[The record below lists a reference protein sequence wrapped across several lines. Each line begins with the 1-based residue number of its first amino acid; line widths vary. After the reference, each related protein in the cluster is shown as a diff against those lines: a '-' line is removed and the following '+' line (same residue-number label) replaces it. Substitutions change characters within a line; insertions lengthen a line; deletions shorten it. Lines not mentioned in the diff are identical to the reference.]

1 MKNLLIFIK
10 KNLKALLTVTLF
22 LIIIVIAIADLYRPI
37 TYMGNALPGK
47 VGRVEG
53 TSKIAEEGKDEAG
66 FLTYGPYVILPSG
79 KYIIHVKYSATSNA
93 SVGWDFAL
101 SGAPSLI
108 KYGKLP
114 LLSEG
119 IVFSEKL
126 TILKE
131 DEGKPLEIRISYAAK
146 GTLKVE
152 KIIIVNDVSI
162 SAILLRSLIGAF
174 VAILIYLFVTLIGP
188 FVAILIC
195 RFVTLIGV
203 FVANLIYIYRFVILI
218 GIFVTNLIYR
228 FVTLISAFITNLISL
243 FVNVL
248 LECNNESM
256 EIIIIP
262 GFAIITVL
270 VAYSASV
277 SLPLHSHWISFLLLG
292 FTAPLFGLLY
302 SKFINSRVSENPYA
316 VFITISTG
324 LAFSLSILLL
334 IYKSVDKFWQFSQQ
348 LLILIIGTIIII
360 LHAIVKSE
368 YPEIALKNGQKK
380 RWFLII
386 TTFLF
391 SMAIWCGL
399 YELPNWDQ
407 FGKSL
412 TERPITTSI
421 IYFIFLSI
429 VLRSLFN
436 IAPTKLPRIFPLIY
450 SKTSK
455 IMSLFFIA
463 ITFVIFLLMS
473 FRFDTLF
480 ARTSEVHWEYFVGPI
495 RNIKNGS
502 WLLWD
507 APSQYGF
514 LNILAAASVPVASSW
529 QSLYVLQG
537 ILLFVTAILIFIVFL
552 SKDKTNVLFAFVI
565 TFSSLFFADP
575 DLIGPYLYPS
585 SSVMRFFWC
594 YALLGF
600 FYLTHRNERVSL
612 KAIVMWGTLLWL
624 MGIFWSSESAIYSTV
639 TFYCGLVAAVYQT
652 AYQERENEG
661 KIEPVVTKLAF
672 FLSIPVFVLILLIG
686 FVSIYY
692 LINLGEYPD
701 FYNFVEYGFAYAGG
715 FGSVTLNPFGS
726 IWILFLLFCA
736 MLTIIIRLVMKDPL
750 NRHVVPLVASAGCLW
765 AVSSYFIGRAVPN
778 NITAILPILC
788 ILTAIVLQSINSLDL
803 DYSHAMFK
811 VISIPLLMLI
821 LMTSLGNKDFINK
834 LRTFETLTGNISQ
847 KLRVAYPLLQ
857 ELIIEAGI
865 KKTDPIVFYGYD
877 ASMPRW
883 KSNDEIITGEI
894 TWLPNPLQLL
904 EEPIKDKRRTV
915 YLRRFMDRSHRNG
928 YLIQAKGEAE
938 DRLAMWLALITRTH
952 SPVRMYENS
961 KWKITYFDRLK
972 S

>member
-1 MKNLLIFIK
+1 MREQIF
-10 KNLKALLTVTLF
+10 
-22 LIIIVIAIADLYRPI
+22 Y
-37 TYMGNALPGK
+37 
-47 VGRVEG
+47 
-53 TSKIAEEGKDEAG
+53 
-66 FLTYGPYVILPSG
+66 
-79 KYIIHVKYSATSNA
+79 
-93 SVGWDFAL
+93 
-101 SGAPSLI
+101 
-108 KYGKLP
+108 
-114 LLSEG
+114 
-119 IVFSEKL
+119 EKL

-131 DEGKPLEIRISYAAK
+131 DEGKPLEIRISSAAK

-152 KIIIVNDVSI
+152 EIIIVNDVSI
-162 SAILLRSLIGAF
+162 STILLRSLIGAF

-188 FVAILIC
+188 FVAILIYRFVTLIGVFVANLIC
-195 RFVTLIGV
+195 RFVTLIGVFVANLIYRFVILIGV

-218 GIFVTNLIYR
+218 GVFVANLIYRFVTLISAFVASLIYR
-228 FVTLISAFITNLISL
+228 FVTLISAFITNLISR

-248 LECNNESM
+248 LEYNNESM

-270 VAYSASV
+270 VAYFASV

-292 FTAPLFGLLY
+292 FTAPLFGPLY
-302 SKFINSRVSENPYA
+302 SKFINSRVSENTYA

-334 IYKSVDKFWQFSQQ
+334 IYKSVDKLCQFSQQ

-368 YPEIALKNGQKK
+368 YPEIALKNGHKK

-436 IAPTKLPRIFPLIY
+436 TAPTKLPRIFPLIY

-455 IMSLFFIA
+455 IMSRFFIA

-480 ARTSEVHWEYFVGPI
+480 AGTSELHWEYFVGPI

-537 ILLFVTAILIFIVFL
+537 ILLFVAAILIFIVFL
-552 SKDKTNVLFAFVI
+552 SKDKTNVFFAFVI

-600 FYLTHRNERVSL
+600 FYQTHRNERVSL

-701 FYNFVEYGFAYAGG
+701 FINFVEYGFAYAGG

-821 LMTSLGNKDFINK
+821 LMTSLGNKDFIDK

-847 KLRVAYPLLQ
+847 NLRVAYPLLQ
-857 ELIIEAGI
+857 ELITEAGI

-915 YLRRFMDRSHRNG
+915 YLRRFMDRSYRNG

-938 DRLAMWLALITRTH
+938 DRLAMWLALIARTH